1 MGVSTEFRS
10 LHIGSDVLEF
20 IKIWFIEPFNKTG
33 CRFIIVDAYN
43 TPSTMGFYEQNG
55 FKTVFSNEQQ
65 EKDYRHITSEAS
77 LSTRLMYYDLMET
90 AKEYR

>member
-1 MGVSTEFRS
+1 
-10 LHIGSDVLEF
+10 
-20 IKIWFIEPFNKTG
+20 
-33 CRFIIVDAYN
+33 
-43 TPSTMGFYEQNG
+43 MGFYEQNG

-65 EKDYRHITSEAS
+65 EKDYRHITSEVS

>member
-1 MGVSTEFRS
+1 
-10 LHIGSDVLEF
+10 
-20 IKIWFIEPFNKTG
+20 
-33 CRFIIVDAYN
+33 
-43 TPSTMGFYEQNG
+43 MGFYEQNG